1 MGEGDIERAR
11 DSRREWKRE
20 EERMREREEREREE
34 YCARMNGDPLSCSC
48 SFTLSSNLFE
58 SE

>member
-1 MGEGDIERAR
+1 VGEGDIERAG
-11 DSRREWKRE
+11 DSRREWERE
-20 EERMREREEREREE
+20 DERMREREEREE